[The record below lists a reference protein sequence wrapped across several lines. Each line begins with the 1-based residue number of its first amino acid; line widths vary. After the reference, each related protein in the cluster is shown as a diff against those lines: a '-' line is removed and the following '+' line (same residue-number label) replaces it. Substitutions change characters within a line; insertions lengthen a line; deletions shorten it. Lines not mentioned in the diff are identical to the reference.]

1 MEALLTAENI
11 FLLWREDKNDKKPGA
26 HNPEKARYFKPK
38 EKSGQAF
45 PPPYL
50 PPVFASLI
58 FLLFFFARP
67 DKCLSV
73 HRPDGKKNI
82 SGIYGNTSVLH
93 FLQGCLLTGCLN
105 GGSCV
110 FNEEKE
116 TFACACKG
124 PWSGEK
130 CELGKT
136 VVLLLL
142 AFLL

>member
-1 MEALLTAENI
+1 LEGLLIKKGFKCSKTANKI

-38 EKSGQAF
+38 EKRGQAF

-73 HRPDGKKNI
+73 HRPKKGKGYGYREAKNTYL
-82 SGIYGNTSVLH
+82 G
-93 FLQGCLLTGCLN
+93 FM
-105 GGSCV
+105 
-110 FNEEKE
+110 E
-116 TFACACKG
+116 TRQFYIFFRAA
-124 PWSGEK
+124 
-130 CELGKT
+130 
-136 VVLLLL
+136 
-142 AFLL
+142 